1 MGETISMLYRNTEQY
16 DELSRVFEYRGY
28 NLYSHKSRSQF
39 SKKLTFDSS
48 KKERIV
54 FSLKGRIRAN
64 GIALEEKDMIYLPV
78 GSSEMKLESFEESV
92 IFIAETDG
100 EEKYDQYVKK
110 YKDAN
115 KMPIGHPTYRRS
127 VVVSIGE
134 KDPANRFIAGF
145 VEDSLGEWSSYP
157 PHKHD
162 DRPEAYVFYG
172 VNPGFAIQVVMD
184 GESEEAYVVH
194 DFDTVLIPKGYH
206 PHVNTS
212 LTGSKY
218 AWIIS
223 APPDNRNLGVEIL
236 EAYRGVELG
245 RSHLSIKR
253 D

>member
-1 MGETISMLYRNTEQY
+1 MLYKNNAEQY
-16 DELSRVFEYRGY
+16 DSLVKVFEYHGY
-28 NLYSHKSRSQF
+28 NLYSYKSHSQF
-39 SKKLTFDSS
+39 SRKLTFDSS
-48 KKERIV
+48 KKERIT
-54 FSLKGRIRAN
+54 FSLKGRIRVN
-64 GIALEEKDMIYLPV
+64 GIDLDEKDMIYLPV
-78 GSSEMKLESFEESV
+78 GSSELKLESSEGSV
-92 IFIAETDG
+92 VFVAETDG
-100 EEKYDQYVKK
+100 VKKCDQYVKK
-110 YKDAN
+110 YSAAT
-115 KMPIGHPTYRRS
+115 KMSIGQPTYRRS

-162 DRPEAYVFYG
+162 DKPEAYIFYG
-172 VNPGFAIQVVMD
+172 VNPGFAIQVVLD

-212 LTGSKY
+212 LTGSNY

-236 EAYRGVELG
+236 EAYRNVELG
-245 RSHLSIKR
+245 RSHLSIKKN
-253 D
+253 